1 MNRLSTITFLV
12 QKDIRLQRRTALF
25 LMFFVLMI
33 LSSLSMNTGG
43 SNAFASPYI
52 TASVGAA
59 IFWTLSVCSYEG
71 FYKIEKLFASL
82 PIRRAEMVYARYAS
96 SMLAIINAIALSAI
110 FGALLKV
117 LAIRA
122 DAQTMSLVDATAA
135 FFASSFLVFGYLPVY
150 FKLGYLRSRLFN
162 IVVFALLGAV
172 IFLISL
178 LLDALGI
185 SFAISN
191 VAAIIIG
198 ILLYILLGFISIRVA
213 VRFFKGRAL

>member
-1 MNRLSTITFLV
+1 M
-12 QKDIRLQRRTALF
+12 
-25 LMFFVLMI
+25 
-33 LSSLSMNTGG
+33 
-43 SNAFASPYI
+43 
-52 TASVGAA
+52 
-59 IFWTLSVCSYEG
+59 CSYEG

-150 FKLGYLRSRLFN
+150 FKLGYLRSRLFTLSSLHSLE
-162 IVVFALLGAV
+162 LL
-172 IFLISL
+172 FLLISL

-198 ILLYILLGFISIRVA
+198 ILLLYSSWVYLHPCA